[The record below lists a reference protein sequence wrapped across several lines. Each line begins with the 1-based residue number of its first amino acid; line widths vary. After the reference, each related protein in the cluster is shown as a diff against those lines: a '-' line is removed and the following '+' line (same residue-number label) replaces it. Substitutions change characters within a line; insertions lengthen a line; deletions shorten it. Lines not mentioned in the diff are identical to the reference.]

1 MSKQCWFLI
10 PLRGTQTHF
19 PHGEMGPCNVCLENR
34 KNFCPSWGR
43 KGFFF
48 SSPCPWFSLALQN
61 LSAVNQKSRIE
72 GTLILFGRQL
82 SKTTLLF
89 AISRSSVRTRSSRR
103 SQDCLV
109 ALVITTVHLR
119 KNDMLYLCKYGNNSG
134 NPSVNKQ
141 GQVSKV
147 SQGWLASE

>member
-1 MSKQCWFLI
+1 MVKWVHGMSAWKTEKTFA
-10 PLRGTQTHF
+10 H
-19 PHGEMGPCNVCLENR
+19 HGEE
-34 KNFCPSWGR
+34 KA
-43 KGFFF
+43 FFF

-109 ALVITTVHLR
+109 ALVIRTVHLR
-119 KNDMLYLCKYGNNSG
+119 KNDMLYLRKYGNNSG

-141 GQVSKV
+141 GQVS
-147 SQGWLASE
+147 